1 MQEAFEAAE
10 RFAEKP
16 HLFPWVVLAL
26 VVLFTISQ
34 RKLIVDYIQSRI
46 AEHNAKALWYENQT
60 KSTEVTTEVI
70 RNNTAA
76 LNNNT
81 EALHTSNAD
90 RGETRKMLDKHEEL
104 SKERDRHIQ
113 DGIDR
118 IEAVVSGNSIKLG
131 LIEDRT
137 DNH

>member
-1 MQEAFEAAE
+1 MTEALEAAQK
-10 RFAEKP
+10 FHDNP
-16 HLFPWVVLAL
+16 NLFPWVVLAL
-26 VVLFTISQ
+26 IVLFVISQ
-34 RKLIVDYIQSRI
+34 RKIIINYIDSRI
-46 AEHNAKALWYENQT
+46 AEHNARALWYANQT
-60 KSTEVTTEVI
+60 KSNEVTTEVI

-76 LNNNT
+76 LENNT

-113 DGIDR
+113 EVVNRID
-118 IEAVVSGNSIKLG
+118 ETVSRNNIKLG

-137 DNH
+137 ENH